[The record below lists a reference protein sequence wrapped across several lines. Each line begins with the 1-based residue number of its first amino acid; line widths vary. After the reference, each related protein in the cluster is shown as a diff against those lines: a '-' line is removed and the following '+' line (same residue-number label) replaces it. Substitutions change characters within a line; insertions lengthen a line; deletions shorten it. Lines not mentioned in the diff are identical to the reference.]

1 MDYGMVQFPSEDSLY
16 RCRCMPTTMLELT
29 HAAAQALAVSAPQ
42 ERLDM
47 EKMIS
52 NLVISFQPMGSNRVR
67 NSTLYVQD
75 YFAWTHDTA
84 ALLRAGTWH
93 DIDVHTLAEEIE
105 SMGASQYDA
114 VSSAVYQTLVH
125 LLKWRYQPEHQ
136 SKSWHTSVVEHRNRI
151 ARKLRRSP
159 SLEHKI
165 PLMIM
170 EEYPGAC
177 RKANAQ
183 TGLPLSTFPP
193 RCPWTEGQVRSD
205 DFWPE

>member
-1 MDYGMVQFPSEDSLY
+1 
-16 RCRCMPTTMLELT
+16 MPTTTLELT
-29 HAAAQALAVSAPQ
+29 PAAAQALAVSAPQ
-42 ERLDM
+42 DRLDM

-52 NLVISFQPMGSNRVR
+52 SLVINFQPSGNKRAH
-67 NSTLYVQD
+67 NSALYEQD
-75 YFAWTHDTA
+75 YFAWTQDTA
-84 ALLRAGTWH
+84 ALLRVGTWH
-93 DIDVHTLAEEIE
+93 DIDVHILAEEIE

-125 LLKWRYQPEHQ
+125 LLKWRYQPDHQ
-136 SKSWHTSVVEHRNRI
+136 SNSWRASVVEHRNRI

-177 RKANAQ
+177 RKASAQ

-193 RCPWTEGQVRSD
+193 HCPWTEGQIRSD
-205 DFWPE
+205 DFWPV